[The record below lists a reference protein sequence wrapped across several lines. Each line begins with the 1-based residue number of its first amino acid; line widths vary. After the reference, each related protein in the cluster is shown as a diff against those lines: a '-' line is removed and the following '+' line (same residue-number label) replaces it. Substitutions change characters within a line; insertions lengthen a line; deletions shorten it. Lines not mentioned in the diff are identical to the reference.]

1 MKTGIYAKI
10 VTSGIGILVGFI
22 LIIIGLNVRTPE
34 VYKIGEDIA
43 FGADFYTEIYDV
55 TRDVGGAVNIATK
68 NICNAIGWLIFA
80 IGAFDICFFLRKM
93 FDVDCCKS
101 VGAQM
106 ETESVPSAA
115 NSVSK
120 VPEEKSNAVVS
131 STANSISEV
140 PEEKSNAVVSSAT
153 VNPRPPVVVPEVK
166 KWVCSNCQ
174 TENSGNFGQC
184 KKCGS
189 FRKDHVQTAREL
201 TEKEKLDG
209 YWFCEKCYTK
219 NLNSRDTCWGCD
231 SVR

>member
-10 VTSGIGILVGFI
+10 VTSGIGMLVGFI

-93 FDVDCCKS
+93 FDFDS
-101 VGAQM
+101 SENVGAQIK
-106 ETESVPSAA
+106 TASVPSADNNISVASDEKPNAVASSAA
-115 NSVSK
+115 NSISRA
-120 VPEEKSNAVVS
+120 PEEKSNAAVS
-131 STANSISEV
+131 S
-140 PEEKSNAVVSSAT
+140 KT
-153 VNPRPPVVVPEVK
+153 VNPRPPVVAPEVK
-166 KWVCSNCQ
+166 KWVCDKCQ
-174 TENSGNFGQC
+174 TENSTNYSQC
-184 KKCGS
+184 KKCGN
-189 FRKDHVQTAREL
+189 FRSNSVQTAREL

-219 NLNSRDTCWGCD
+219 NLNSRETCWGCD